1 VKLFPVFLL
10 LATLWAGVCS
20 PVSIAF
26 AGDRERPERFRNLPS
41 QERRQTVDPFHQE
54 QAMDPDKFRQ
64 PREEMRARRAER
76 LKQADKNGDS
86 AISREEAGQSMPHLS
101 RHFEEVDAN
110 RDGRATKDEVKA
122 FREKRM
128 QQRLDRRRGDPRF

>member
-1 VKLFPVFLL
+1 
-10 LATLWAGVCS
+10 
-20 PVSIAF
+20 
-26 AGDRERPERFRNLPS
+26 
-41 QERRQTVDPFHQE
+41 
-54 QAMDPDKFRQ
+54 MDPDKFRQ
-64 PREEMRARRAER
+64 RREEMRVRRAER
-76 LKQADKNGDS
+76 LRQADKNGDS

-128 QQRLDRRRGDPRF
+128 QQRLDRHRGDPRF